1 MGLFDVIDDIAEKQ
15 ITKTEHGDNRI
26 YGVVIGVVTDNYA
39 QEMPGR
45 VCVQI
50 QTRDKDANVL
60 KWARV
65 AMPSSG
71 TGWGHYFLPE
81 VGDQVLV
88 VFEQGNIEKP
98 YIIGCIPKDANPFLK
113 KAVDEK
119 NKYKKITTKHGSS
132 IIFTDSGEEGGEAGE
147 KDIIEIHTPDLAH
160 KFIMN
165 NEKKQILLSDK
176 EGTNKIELNTEKG
189 EMTVIAAKK
198 LTVKVGDDIELIMTG
213 SNGTTE
219 LKTKAFKVQAE
230 NAMEINANR
239 QFNVEAPAIKMEGTS
254 SVKLA
259 GGPVTIEG
267 APIKIG

>member
-26 YGVVIGVVTDNYA
+26 YGVVVGTVTDNYA
-39 QEMPGR
+39 EEMPGR

-50 QTRDKDANVL
+50 QTRDKNSNVL

-81 VGDQVLV
+81 VGDQVLI

-98 YIIGCIPKDANPFLK
+98 YVIGCVPKDSNNFLK

-119 NKYKKITTKHGSS
+119 NTYKKITTKHGSS
-132 IIFTDSGEEGGEAGE
+132 IVFTDSGEEGGDAGE
-147 KDIIEIHTPDLAH
+147 KDIIEIYTPDMAH
-160 KFIMN
+160 KFIMDN
-165 NEKKQILLSDK
+165 DKKQILISDK
-176 EGTNKIELNTEKG
+176 EGLNKIEFNTEKG
-189 EMTVIAAKK
+189 EISIKADKK
-198 LTVKVGDDIELIMTG
+198 LTINVGDDIELSMTG

-219 LKTKAFKVQAE
+219 LKTKAFKIQAE
-230 NAMEINANR
+230 NSVEISADK
-239 QFNVEAPAIKMEGTS
+239 QFKTESPTVKVEGTS
-254 SVKLA
+254 AVKIS

-267 APIKIG
+267 SPIKIG